1 MFVKLYI
8 FSYLKQKNKINK
20 MSKENPFKKLTKVN
34 FNKILPVVSIIAIFL
49 SLLAIYF
56 SKSSSE
62 LVYVDV
68 NKLMEGY
75 KRAKVE
81 KEAFEQKAT
90 TMKGNIDSLITGW
103 QKELQAYEKERAS
116 MTPKE
121 LELKQELLSNK
132 QQQINGYQEAI
143 QKQIQEE
150 DKKVT
155 QTVIND
161 INDYVKEYG
170 KNKGYKIIFGASGGG
185 SIMYAAESSDLT
197 EKVLKGLNAEYDN
210 KK

>member
-1 MFVKLYI
+1 MKFDIKKLPLYI
-8 FSYLKQKNKINK
+8 
-20 MSKENPFKKLTKVN
+20 
-34 FNKILPVVSIIAIFL
+34 A
-49 SLLAIYF
+49 LLAVVLSMTALF
-56 SKSSSE
+56 FAKSSSQ

-75 KRAKVE
+75 KRTKVAKAE
-81 KEAFEQKAT
+81 FDKKAG
-90 TMKGNIDSLITGW
+90 TMKANVDSLVTGW
-103 QKELQAYEKERAS
+103 QKELKNYEKERAS
-116 MTPKE
+116 LSPKE
-121 LELKQELLSNK
+121 LKLKQELLQNK

-143 QKQIQEE
+143 QKKIQEE

-170 KNKGYKIIFGASGGG
+170 KSKGYKIIFGASGGG
-185 SIMYAAESSDLT
+185 NIMYADESTDLT
-197 EKVLKGLNAEYDN
+197 EVVLKGLNAEYD